1 MSLNVS
7 YQATDRAFILTIIF
21 QQELHTELKDV
32 KAKFHMTKETLKVAV
47 EERHSQEKSLKVTFI
62 ICWAEYVCA
71 WLKVCMILPNSGI

>member
-1 MSLNVS
+1 MSHNVS

-62 ICWAEYVCA
+62 VDFGRMCM
-71 WLKVCMILPNSGI
+71 WLNVTMVQLVMNST